1 MKVPNGDIVTQF
13 DLHDSEAVS
22 LIKIDLLSVEALDKM
37 HVCLDLL
44 CDQNIIIPLDN
55 NVESLNVG
63 VAGAIL
69 MWELKK

>member
-1 MKVPNGDIVTQF
+1 MFSCILYNVVLNDVNIALIIGNEGQGIDKNLRVVADKIV
-13 DLHDSEAVS
+13 A
-22 LIKIDLLSVEALDKM
+22 
-37 HVCLDLL
+37 
-44 CDQNIIIPLDN
+44 IPMQN